1 MPDSTKKIKE
11 EIEAE
16 KSRRSSLSREDLEKI
31 YIDLEKDNF
40 PPDKRLRFIGDL
52 SGSNEMGYHYELIC
66 KDWDKELN
74 QHLEMGFE
82 KHDRQ
87 GIEFLFKKLD
97 EAEDKKIKIYT
108 AYLIGQ
114 TLSKL
119 KHRDFYLTFRSQLS
133 SIIVSLLDTDKDIL
147 RQKLII
153 ALGWVGSYKEID
165 LLANYMISDKDAL
178 CRAWSAT
185 SLMQMLFNGVSAKD
199 LQEKTKLIFAKSLAE
214 EKDLYACGLIVE
226 AGQIIFGKKWITSS
240 AVENKDSVKIEK
252 GKKSALRFLEKLI
265 KDL

>member
-1 MPDSTKKIKE
+1 
-11 EIEAE
+11 
-16 KSRRSSLSREDLEKI
+16 
-31 YIDLEKDNF
+31 
-40 PPDKRLRFIGDL
+40 
-52 SGSNEMGYHYELIC
+52 MGYHYELIC

-74 QHLEMGFE
+74 QHFEMGFE

-97 EAEDKKIKIYT
+97 KAEDKKIKIYT

-165 LLANYMISDKDAL
+165 LLATYMISDKDAL

-214 EKDLYACGLIVE
+214 EKTYMPVDL
-226 AGQIIFGKKWITSS
+226 
-240 AVENKDSVKIEK
+240 
-252 GKKSALRFLEKLI
+252 
-265 KDL
+265 

>member
-87 GIEFLFKKLD
+87 GI
-97 EAEDKKIKIYT
+97 
-108 AYLIGQ
+108 
-114 TLSKL
+114 
-119 KHRDFYLTFRSQLS
+119 DFYLTFSSPLS
-133 SIIVSLLDTDKDIL
+133 SIIVSLLDTDKDSL

-165 LLANYMISDKDAL
+165 LLATYMISDKDAL